1 MLSNAGFVQVIAY
14 MRSEGK
20 DKQAMIRS
28 HILWFAAAI
37 IVALVVVVIEA
48 AELYEIF
55 QFNHKSV
62 ASLTQKLKFE

>member
-55 QFNHKSV
+55 QFNHKPV